1 MPCKICCSVSIVFL
15 IAMFYM
21 TYLTNKNEVIE
32 KYRKSLPT
40 SLVQTYDSITRER
53 TIIYYTGYALGL
65 VLAIIIITYNLLIRK
80 EKVTPLSLV
89 CTIVGFAF
97 IVNYFYYILTP
108 KSKWMLN
115 EVRTP
120 AETKAWLEMYRNMSF
135 YYHSGLL
142 LGLVAIGTFGY
153 AFR

>member
-1 MPCKICCSVSIVFL
+1 
-15 IAMFYM
+15 MFYM
-21 TYLTNKNEVIE
+21 TFLTNKNEVIT

-40 SLVQTYDSITRER
+40 SLVQTYDSIARER

-65 VLAIIIITYNLLIRK
+65 VLAIIIITYNTVVRK
-80 EKVTPLSLV
+80 EKVTSLSLV

-115 EVRTP
+115 EIKTP
-120 AETKAWLEMYRNMSF
+120 EETKAWLEMYRNMSF

-142 LGLVAIGTFGY
+142 LGLVAIGTLGY